1 MDAAPLSDEREAAAW
16 DALAQVIDPELGLPV
31 TDLGLVYKIE
41 FDGPTANVDMTT
53 TTPVC
58 PLGSYLS
65 RMAETKL
72 KEIPGVDTA
81 VIQIVHEPPWKPEMM
96 SDRARRVLGIG
107 TR

>member
-1 MDAAPLSDEREAAAW
+1 MDTVPGTGEREKAAF

-31 TDLGLVYKIE
+31 TDLGLIYKVE
-41 FDGPTANVDMTT
+41 FDGATANVDMTT

-65 RMAETKL
+65 QMAETKL
-72 KEIPGVDTA
+72 REIPGVDSV

-96 SDRARRVLGIG
+96 SDRARQVLGLK
-107 TR
+107 

>member
-1 MDAAPLSDEREAAAW
+1 MDTAPISNESENAVL

-31 TDLGLVYKIE
+31 TDLGLIYRVEI
-41 FDGPTANVDMTT
+41 DGVTANVDMTT

-65 RMAETKL
+65 QMAETKL
-72 KEIPGVDTA
+72 KEIPGIDSA

-96 SDRARRVLGIG
+96 SDRARKVLGIG
-107 TR
+107 

>member
-1 MDAAPLSDEREAAAW
+1 MDTAPISNEFEAAAW

-31 TDLGLVYKIE
+31 TDLGLIYRVEI
-41 FDGPTANVDMTT
+41 DGVTANVDMTT

-65 RMAETKL
+65 QMAETKL
-72 KEIPGVDTA
+72 KEIPGIDSA

-96 SDRARRVLGIG
+96 SDRARQVLGIS
-107 TR
+107 